1 VGVILRL
8 LARTLGVSL
17 AWQERQK
24 FEGKESLSLPRTATN
39 SKSNDQE
46 LNLQITAAA
55 PPWRQLARRI
65 ARGPGGRPAPQSCAG
80 SDGPTVE
87 SVRSVANAPARRFCA
102 ASAPVLRAPRR
113 AARPCPRR
121 PALWLRTRSRQ
132 CALWTSAVQRADAVG
147 GAGERAVTPSSSS
160 SDDEYRCG
168 VAGGPGSTHAIS
180 PACSRVR
187 RASIGVCMVIPCA
200 CACAAR
206 RPHMHAYA
214 TARPRP
220 CGVQPRQEQT
230 AISWQGDRRQPAR
243 DGAAKRTNLPPATP

>member
-1 VGVILRL
+1 MGFILRL

-24 FEGKESLSLPRTATN
+24 FEGKVEFVLATN
-39 SKSNDQE
+39 CHE
-46 LNLQITAAA
+46 LKVKRPRIESANHGCSAAVG
-55 PPWRQLARRI
+55 LARRI

-87 SVRSVANAPARRFCA
+87 SVRSVANVPARRFCA